1 MKLIPQDHLYGAH
14 NQEKKGNDMKK
25 FIISLL
31 LAIIFPSLVF
41 ASAYGNYD
49 VKKVLSL
56 KKDTAGKNIVSV
68 DRDYLEHILADL
80 MNHAGNYPAKFDSA
94 ADKERAVKNVMLL
107 SNVLDILNKSKKAEP
122 SILLHTGI
130 LNSIG
135 HNLDIQNSTE
145 RANAAFQRLLESS
158 PNDPQGNYHYGVF
171 LGNSGRAKES
181 IPYLEK
187 ALRLNVKNAAY
198 SLGMAYI
205 ATGDKER
212 GIEYLKQYSTNHPDD
227 KSIQPLINAVRSGKY
242 RVKHAVEQGRSS
254 SSFEKDKKTS
264 EVFQVDQPE
273 GYQVSLR
280 VDRTD
285 MLMIEMI
292 PTGETRKD
300 FSESLTQ
307 VHIKSKSKYTT
318 IDFYKGMTSKIL
330 DAACN
335 NGEMHQI
342 SKETDN
348 HYPCMILFSEC
359 PAPKKTGKPFYK
371 LSKTIEGNEGL
382 YLLEKE
388 WKNKPGKHDMEKW
401 EKIFRASTLC
411 DLERPGHPC
420 PKNLKRQT
428 GETKSNES
436 SF

>member
-1 MKLIPQDHLYGAH
+1 
-14 NQEKKGNDMKK
+14 MKK
-25 FIISLL
+25 IIISLL

-49 VKKVLSL
+49 VKKVFSL
-56 KKDTAGKNIVSV
+56 KKDNVGKNIVSV
-68 DRDYLEHILADL
+68 DRDYLEQILSDL
-80 MNHAGNYPAKFDSA
+80 KNHAGNYPVKFDSS
-94 ADKERAVKNVMLL
+94 ADKERAVKNVMFL
-107 SNVLDILNKSKKAEP
+107 SNVLDILNKSEKAEP

-145 RANAAFQRLLESS
+145 RANAAFQRFLKSS

-171 LGNSGRAKES
+171 LGNSGQAKES

-198 SLGMAYI
+198 SLGMAYV
-205 ATGDKER
+205 ATGDKDR

-227 KSIQPLINAVRSGKY
+227 KNIQPLINDVRSGKY
-242 RVKHAVEQGRSS
+242 RVMHVVEKGRSS
-254 SSFEKDKKTS
+254 SSWEKAKKTS

-273 GYQVSLR
+273 GYLVSLR

-292 PTGETRKD
+292 PTGQTRKD
-300 FSESLTQ
+300 FLESLTQ

-318 IDFYKGMTSKIL
+318 LDFYKGMTSKIL
-330 DAACN
+330 DTACN
-335 NGEMHQI
+335 GGEMHEI
-342 SKETDN
+342 SKDTDN

-359 PAPKKTGKPFYK
+359 PAPKKSGKPFYK

-388 WKNKPGKHDMEKW
+388 WRNKPAKHDREKW

-420 PKNLKRQT
+420 PTNLKKHKT
-428 GETKSNES
+428 GETKSNRS
-436 SF
+436 N